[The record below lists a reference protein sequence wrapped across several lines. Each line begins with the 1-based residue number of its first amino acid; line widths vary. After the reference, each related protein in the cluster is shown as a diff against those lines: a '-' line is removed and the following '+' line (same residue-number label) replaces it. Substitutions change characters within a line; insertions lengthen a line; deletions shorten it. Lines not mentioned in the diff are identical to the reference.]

1 MDDFKQI
8 VIMGVRCHGDQNLP
22 EHRKKMQQYLM
33 SVGLGDMIPS
43 TLPDFEVQAQQ
54 KYVVPLARD
63 QKLTFEYVKMD
74 PRQLADEIAEQGVL
88 WEHFDG
94 FFRNMRVKKRQL
106 SDWHMALMLA
116 AGHINGVVTSD
127 DGTVSDI

>member
-1 MDDFKQI
+1 
-8 VIMGVRCHGDQNLP
+8 MGVRCHGDQNLP

-94 FFRNMRVKKRQL
+94 FFSQYACEKASTEWLAHGINAGSGSYQWG
-106 SDWHMALMLA
+106 SDFWWWYSIWDLN
-116 AGHINGVVTSD
+116 GHR
-127 DGTVSDI
+127 